1 MFSSSVIEVAIGL
14 SFIFLLLSLICSAIV
29 ELIESVLKNRATDL
43 ERGIRELFNQEGGGQ
58 LAGKFYSHPLISG
71 LYRGLYKRNDDES
84 MGRLDYLKSTNLP
97 SYIPAKNFANAILD
111 LVLHPPATTNV
122 ARDDVPA
129 DSSNASASTLDAPP
143 LPASMEAVRLAIKRN
158 FGSTQVGRVLRTLA
172 EEAGTDLNA
181 MRSSVETWFNGA
193 MDRVS
198 GNYKRRTQWII
209 FFLGLILA
217 VTLNVN
223 TIELAKRL
231 SSDSVFRSAIVA
243 QAGTFVGSEN
253 PLSTDLEASR
263 EKLDSLGLQLGW
275 PNGVDLID
283 PRGPNFNP
291 WQHLLLPLL
300 GWLITA
306 GAISLGAP
314 FWFDFLN
321 KFMVVRA
328 TVKPHEKSLEEGSE
342 DRQTRSPNVIVN
354 TQPAGSTPAPPAP
367 AVNSVNGSDGHGFT
381 PEPALSATPDAEDN
395 ESHIDEGEDPIHDQT
410 PDENLPAAEG
420 GVR

>member
-43 ERGIRELFNQEGGGQ
+43 ERGIRELFNQDGGGQ
-58 LAGKFYSHPLISG
+58 LAAKFYNHPLING
-71 LYRGLYKRNDDES
+71 LYRGLYKRKDGES
-84 MGRLDYLKSTNLP
+84 IGKLDYLKSTNLP

-111 LVLHPPATTNV
+111 IVLHPPATANV
-122 ARDDVPA
+122 ARDDSPA
-129 DSSNASASTLDAPP
+129 ASSNASVSTLDAPA
-143 LPASMEAVRLAIKRN
+143 LPTSMEAVRLAIKRN
-158 FGSTQVGRVLRTLA
+158 FGSTQFGRAMRTLA

-181 MRSSVETWFNGA
+181 MRSSVETWFNGG

-253 PLSTDLEASR
+253 PLNTNLQASR

-283 PRGPNFNP
+283 PRGPKFNP
-291 WQHLLLPLL
+291 WQHLLLPLF

-342 DRQTRSPNVIVN
+342 DRQTKSPSVVVN
-354 TQPAGSTPAPPAP
+354 TQPLGSTPAPPSP
-367 AVNSVNGSDGHGFT
+367 AANSVNGSGSHGFT

-395 ESHIDEGEDPIHDQT
+395 ESHIDEGEDPILDLT

>member
-58 LAGKFYSHPLISG
+58 LAAKFYNHPLISG

-84 MGRLDYLKSTNLP
+84 IGRMDYLKSTNLP

-111 LVLHPPATTNV
+111 LVLHPPATANV
-122 ARDDVPA
+122 ARDDGPA
-129 DSSNASASTLDAPP
+129 ASSNASVSTLDAPP

-158 FGSTQVGRVLRTLA
+158 FGSTQVGRVMRTLA

-209 FFLGLILA
+209 FFLGLVLA

-223 TIELAKRL
+223 TIDLAKRL
-231 SSDSVFRSAIVA
+231 SSDSVFRSAIIA

-253 PLSTDLEASR
+253 PLNTNLQASR

-291 WQHLLLPLL
+291 WQHLLLPLF

-342 DRQTRSPNVIVN
+342 DRQTRSPNVVVN
-354 TQPAGSTPAPPAP
+354 TQPAGSTPAPPSP
-367 AVNSVNGSDGHGFT
+367 AASSVNGSGSHGFT
-381 PEPALSATPDAEDN
+381 PEPTLSAAPDAEDN
-395 ESHIDEGEDPIHDQT
+395 ESHIDEGEDPILDHT
-410 PDENLPAAEG
+410 PDEHLPAAEG